1 MPRTDRPARRPASG
15 SRGGDEQRSRA
26 RRLGATEQRERL
38 LSAATET
45 IAERGYASTTI
56 ADIAA
61 RAGVSRKT
69 FYQHF
74 AGKRECLLAAYDA
87 IVADYM
93 TAATDAYRTGSDP
106 SQRAKAGLS
115 ALLERASADP
125 GAMRLVMIEIAS
137 AGAEGIARREELFGS
152 CEAFLRKSLALAP
165 RPGTIANP
173 ILRAVVGGLARVMYL
188 RIQSGEQTDLP
199 RLVEELASW
208 VSSYAV
214 VPAMTS
220 LRDPRPKRPDMP
232 DGPWGGRAPGTLS
245 LGAPAGR
252 TGDRTIHEQGISR
265 SFLVHSR
272 RERILDAVANLTA
285 ERGYDALTVER
296 IAQEA
301 GVPVAAF
308 HEQFAGREDAFLV
321 AYELGHAKGMAI
333 VERAFVAERSWRAA
347 VRAGISALFDFLAA
361 EPSFAH
367 LALVD
372 ALIATRRSAERS
384 RRGVGAYA
392 QMLLPGLG
400 QASKGSRPPAVT
412 IEAITGGVFELCAS
426 YAQRGRIAE
435 LPELAP
441 RATYFALAP
450 FVGAEEAATVAT
462 EHSAPERDRQ

>member
-1 MPRTDRPARRPASG
+1 MPPA
-15 SRGGDEQRSRA
+15 GGTPRN
-26 RRLGATEQRERL
+26 RL
-38 LSAATET
+38 LRAMTET
-45 IAERGYASTTI
+45 IAERGYASTTV
-56 ADIAA
+56 ADVVT

-74 AGKRECLLAAYDA
+74 AGKRECLLATYDA

-93 TAATDAYRTGSDP
+93 AAAADAYRTSSDS
-106 SQRAKAGLS
+106 SQRAQAGLR

-125 GAMRLVMIEIAS
+125 SAMRTVTIEV
-137 AGAEGIARREELFGS
+137 AGAGEEGIARREKLIGS
-152 CEAFLRKSLALAP
+152 CEAFLRESLALAP

-173 ILRAVVGGLARVMYL
+173 ILRAIVGGVVRVMYTHT
-188 RIQSGEQTDLP
+188 QSGEQTTDLP
-199 RLVEELASW
+199 QLADDLASW
-208 VSSYAV
+208 ATSYAV
-214 VPAMTS
+214 PAAMIGF
-220 LRDPRPKRPDMP
+220 RDPKPNRPGMP
-232 DGPWGGRAPGTLS
+232 DGPWDGRAPGTLS

-252 TGDRTIHEQGISR
+252 PGGLASRERGISR
-265 SFLVHSR
+265 SFLVHAR

-285 ERGYDALTVER
+285 QRGYAALTVER
-296 IAQEA
+296 ISQEA
-301 GVPVAAF
+301 GVSVAVF

-333 VERAFVAERSWRAA
+333 VERAFVAETSWRAA

-372 ALIATRRSAERS
+372 AMIATRRSAERS

-400 QASKGSRPPAVT
+400 QAGNGSGPPAVT

-426 YAQRGRIAE
+426 YAQRRRIAE

-450 FVGAEEAATVAT
+450 FIGAEEATRVAT
-462 EHSAPERDRQ
+462 EPLSA

>member
-1 MPRTDRPARRPASG
+1 MPPAGGKPGKPAAGSRTGDGRPARSHG
-15 SRGGDEQRSRA
+15 QR
-26 RRLGATEQRERL
+26 TIEQRERL
-38 LSAATET
+38 LRAMTEE
-45 IAERGYASTTI
+45 IAEQGYASTTV
-56 ADIAA
+56 AGVVT
-61 RAGVSRKT
+61 RAGVSRKI

-74 AGKRECLLAAYDA
+74 AGKRECLLATYDA
-87 IVADYM
+87 IVADYV
-93 TAATDAYRTGSDP
+93 AAAANAYRTGSDP
-106 SQRAKAGLS
+106 AQRAEAGLR
-115 ALLERASADP
+115 ALFERASADP
-125 GAMRLVMIEIAS
+125 GAMRTVMIEV
-137 AGAEGIARREELFGS
+137 AGAGEEGIARREKLISS
-152 CEAFLRKSLALAP
+152 CEAFLRKSLALTP

-173 ILRAVVGGLARVMYL
+173 ILRAVVGGLARVMYT
-188 RIQSGEQTDLP
+188 RIQSSEQADLQQ
-199 RLVEELASW
+199 LVDDLTSW
-208 VSSYAV
+208 VTSYAV
-214 VPAMTS
+214 VPAMIGF
-220 LRDPRPKRPDMP
+220 RDPKPHRPGMP

-252 TGDRTIHEQGISR
+252 TGERTVHKRGISR

-285 ERGYDALTVER
+285 ECGYDALTVER

-301 GVPVAAF
+301 GVSSAAF

-333 VERAFVAERSWRAA
+333 VERAFVAETSWRAA

-372 ALIATRRSAERS
+372 ASIATRRSAERS

-400 QASKGSRPPAVT
+400 QAKNGWTPPAVT
-412 IEAITGGVFELCAS
+412 IEAITGGLFELCAG

-435 LPELAP
+435 LPEIAP

-450 FVGAEEAATVAT
+450 FLGAEEAARVAT
-462 EHSAPERDRQ
+462 EPAL

>member
-1 MPRTDRPARRPASG
+1 MPPTGGTPRKPAAG
-15 SRGGDEQRSRA
+15 SRTGDGRAARAQGQR
-26 RRLGATEQRERL
+26 TTDQRERL
-38 LSAATET
+38 LRAMTET
-45 IAERGYASTTI
+45 IAEEGYSSTTV
-56 ADIAA
+56 ANVVT

-74 AGKRECLLAAYDA
+74 AGKRECLLATYDV

-93 TAATDAYRTGSDP
+93 AAVANASRTGGGP
-106 SQRAKAGLS
+106 SRRAGAGFT
-115 ALLERASADP
+115 ALFERAAADP
-125 GAMRLVMIEIAS
+125 GAARLVTVEIAG
-137 AGAEGIARREELFGS
+137 AGEEGVARREKLISMFEG
-152 CEAFLRKSLALAP
+152 FLRESLGLAP

-173 ILRAVVGGLARVMYL
+173 ILRAIVGGVVRVMYTHV
-188 RIQSGEQTDLP
+188 QSGERIDLP
-199 RLVEELASW
+199 RLVDDLVSW
-208 VSSYAV
+208 ATSYSAPAV
-214 VPAMTS
+214 MIGF
-220 LRDPRPKRPDMP
+220 RDPKPNRPGTP

-252 TGDRTIHEQGISR
+252 TSDRTIHGRGISR

-285 ERGYDALTVER
+285 ESGYDALTVER

-301 GVPVAAF
+301 GVSAAAF
-308 HEQFAGREDAFLV
+308 QEQFAGREDAFLV

-333 VERAFVAERSWRAA
+333 VERAFVAETSWRVG

-367 LALVD
+367 LALVE
-372 ALIATRRSAERS
+372 AVIATRRSAERS

-400 QASKGSRPPAVT
+400 QARNGLGAPAVT

-426 YAQRGRIAE
+426 YTQRGHVAE

-450 FVGAEEAATVAT
+450 FIGADEAARVAT
-462 EHSAPERDRQ
+462 EPFSA

>member
-1 MPRTDRPARRPASG
+1 MPPA
-15 SRGGDEQRSRA
+15 
-26 RRLGATEQRERL
+26 GAKPRDRL
-38 LSAATET
+38 LRAMAET
-45 IAERGYASTTI
+45 IAEEGYSNTTV
-56 ADIAA
+56 ADVVT

-74 AGKRECLLAAYDA
+74 AGKRECLLATYDA
-87 IVADYM
+87 IVAEY
-93 TAATDAYRTGSDP
+93 TAAAASAYRTVSDP
-106 SQRAKAGLS
+106 SRRAQAGLR

-125 GAMRLVMIEIAS
+125 SAMRTVTIEIAG
-137 AGAEGIARREELFGS
+137 AGEEGIARREKLIGS

-173 ILRAVVGGLARVMYL
+173 ILRAIVGGVVGVMYTHA
-188 RIQSGEQTDLP
+188 QSGEHTDLP
-199 RLVEELASW
+199 QLVEDLVRWAT
-208 VSSYAV
+208 SYAV
-214 VPAMTS
+214 PATTIDF
-220 LRDPRPKRPDMP
+220 RDPKPSRPGMP

-252 TGDRTIHEQGISR
+252 TGDRTIHERGISR

-272 RERILDAVANLTA
+272 RERILDAVANLTT
-285 ERGYDALTVER
+285 ECGYAALTVER
-296 IAQEA
+296 IAQGA
-301 GVPVAAF
+301 GVSAAAF
-308 HEQFAGREDAFLV
+308 HEQFADREDAFLV

-367 LALVD
+367 LALVE
-372 ALIATRRSAERS
+372 AMIATRRSAERS
-384 RRGVGAYA
+384 RLGVGAYA

-400 QASKGSRPPAVT
+400 QATKGAGPPAMT
-412 IEAITGGVFELCAS
+412 IEAITGGLFELCAS
-426 YAQRGRIAE
+426 YAQRERIAE

-450 FVGAEEAATVAT
+450 FIGAHEAAWVAT
-462 EHSAPERDRQ
+462 EPLSASSSA

>member
-1 MPRTDRPARRPASG
+1 MPPASG
-15 SRGGDEQRSRA
+15 KP
-26 RRLGATEQRERL
+26 RERL
-38 LSAATET
+38 LRAMTEAT
-45 IAERGYASTTI
+45 AEEGYASTTV
-56 ADIAA
+56 ADVVT

-69 FYQHF
+69 FYEHF

-87 IVADYM
+87 IMADYL
-93 TAATDAYRTGSDP
+93 AAVANAVRTGGGP
-106 SQRAKAGLS
+106 SQRAEAGLT
-115 ALLERASADP
+115 ALFERAAADP
-125 GAMRLVMIEIAS
+125 GAARLVTVEV
-137 AGAEGIARREELFGS
+137 AGAGEEGIARREKLISS
-152 CEAFLRKSLALAP
+152 CETFLRESLALTP

-173 ILRAVVGGLARVMYL
+173 ILRAIVGGVVRVMYTHT
-188 RIQSGEQTDLP
+188 QSGERTDLP
-199 RLVEELASW
+199 QLVEDLASW
-208 VSSYAV
+208 VTSYAA
-214 VPAMTS
+214 VPAMTGF
-220 LRDPRPKRPDMP
+220 RDPKPNRPGTP
-232 DGPWGGRAPGTLS
+232 DGPWSGRAPGTLS
-245 LGAPAGR
+245 LGAPARR
-252 TGDRTIHEQGISR
+252 TGGPASRERGVSR

-285 ERGYDALTVER
+285 ERGYAALTMER

-301 GVPVAAF
+301 DVSPAAF

-321 AYELGHAKGMAI
+321 AYELGHTKGMAI
-333 VERAFVAERSWRAA
+333 VERAFLAERSWRAA

-400 QASKGSRPPAVT
+400 QAGNGSGPSAVT
-412 IEAITGGVFELCAS
+412 LEAITGGVFELCAS

-450 FVGAEEAATVAT
+450 FLGAEEAARVAT
-462 EHSAPERDRQ
+462 EPFSA

>member
-1 MPRTDRPARRPASG
+1 MPPA
-15 SRGGDEQRSRA
+15 GGKPRQ
-26 RRLGATEQRERL
+26 RL
-38 LSAATET
+38 LRAMTET
-45 IAERGYASTTI
+45 IAEQGYSSTTV
-56 ADIAA
+56 ADVVT

-74 AGKRECLLAAYDA
+74 AGKRECLLATVDA
-87 IVADYM
+87 IVADY
-93 TAATDAYRTGSDP
+93 TAAAADAYGTSLDP
-106 SQRAKAGLS
+106 SQRAQAVLR

-125 GAMRLVMIEIAS
+125 SAMGTMTIEV
-137 AGAEGIARREELFGS
+137 AGAGEEGVARRERLIGS
-152 CEAFLRKSLALAP
+152 CEAFLRESLALAP
-165 RPGTIANP
+165 RRGTIANP
-173 ILRAVVGGLARVMYL
+173 ILRAIVGGVARVMYTHTQ
-188 RIQSGEQTDLP
+188 RGEQTDVPQLAGD
-199 RLVEELASW
+199 LASW

-214 VPAMTS
+214 PAAMIG
-220 LRDPRPKRPDMP
+220 LRDLKPSRPGVP

-252 TGDRTIHEQGISR
+252 TGDRTIHERGVSR

-285 ERGYDALTVER
+285 ERGYAAVTVER

-301 GVPVAAF
+301 RVSLAAF

-333 VERAFVAERSWRAA
+333 VERAFIAETRWRAA

-367 LALVD
+367 LALVE
-372 ALIATRRSAERS
+372 AVIATRRSAERS
-384 RRGVGAYA
+384 QRGVGAYA

-400 QASKGSRPPAVT
+400 QAGEGAGPPAVT
-412 IEAITGGVFELCAS
+412 IEAITGGMFELCAS

-450 FVGAEEAATVAT
+450 FIGGDEAARVAT
-462 EHSAPERDRQ
+462 EPFSA